1 MRAQPNLIKP
11 KPMRISPW
19 KDIRTFLKFLNL
31 SKLSA
36 KNIKT
41 LSQKQNMEKTFSP
54 SQDMAKD
61 VGIYLSGGK
70 LLGEQ
75 DFLVETW
82 TVIGES

>member
-1 MRAQPNLIKP
+1 
-11 KPMRISPW
+11 MRISSW
-19 KDIRTFLKFLNL
+19 KDLRTFLKFLNL

-61 VGIYLSGGK
+61 VGIYLNGGK

-82 TVIGES
+82 TVIRES